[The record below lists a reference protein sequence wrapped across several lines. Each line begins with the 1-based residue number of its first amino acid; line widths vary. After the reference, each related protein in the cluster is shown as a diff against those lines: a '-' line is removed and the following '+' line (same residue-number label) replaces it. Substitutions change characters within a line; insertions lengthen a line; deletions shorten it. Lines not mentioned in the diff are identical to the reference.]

1 MKLLEKLKRSVTSMG
16 PLKRAWFTTFNLD
29 IEFLETF
36 VLPATIGAEPPR
48 NRIEF
53 EQLQQELTHKGTDF
67 RVFCDPRFIDT
78 NRIKRTCIPVH
89 SIRPDRLSGRFG
101 ERSLFHPKV
110 IYLEDVDGRRM
121 IGAGSANLTL
131 SGWGR
136 NLEAF
141 TFREIKSLA
150 NYREV
155 RQFFDALCDAADIP
169 EYTKLVQRRGLSREP
184 ENWRF
189 VHSFQAKPFA
199 AQLLNGASEPD
210 IVVWSPYLPRD
221 LAGFIGKLQ
230 TSTAID
236 SLRVHLV
243 PDRIQNKLLRTEWS
257 EELGQLI
264 QNGQLTFYESPV
276 ERDPRAELCHAK
288 IWKIGKHLAVGS
300 WNFTGPGCNS
310 LCDDKGKWSPENN
323 VEAGLIID
331 DEHDWRL
338 AHGNRLR
345 LGADDCALAE
355 LLAEEAL
362 DPPDLPPFD
371 LHVTFDWHAQTY
383 AFSGAWLAKGARD
396 GYSLRLPGIQAP
408 VPLKWNRSG
417 EPVQPA
423 RLRIHDSA
431 LLRDR
436 VFRIY
441 QDGNEVH
448 RGLVYEKNLEFRRA
462 QTFNSLKDLLD
473 ALILGDDPGSLTDL
487 PLRGPD
493 DSDSFP
499 DDTPGQPD
507 GGSELLDREIPEHS
521 SISYFR
527 LFKSMHDYRAKYS
540 AAKLDKLEQLEKLVF
555 VAPGCLLELV
565 EKTRDALQL
574 HERPVF
580 NWFLANE
587 VAAISKE
594 VQRLRRK
601 LARVVRD
608 REPGYSP
615 APKSR
620 WDSLAIS
627 LPDPP
632 SGVATEYVALVRS
645 QSDYE

>member
-1 MKLLEKLKRSVTSMG
+1 MKLLEKLKRSVTSMR
-16 PLKRAWFTTFNLD
+16 PLQRAWFTTFNLD

-48 NRIEF
+48 SRIEF
-53 EQLQQELTHKGTDF
+53 EQLQQALTDKGTDF

-89 SIRPDRLSGRFG
+89 AIRPDRLSGRFG

-169 EYTKLVQRRGLSREP
+169 EHTKLVQRRGLSREP
-184 ENWRF
+184 ENWHF
-189 VHSFQAKPFA
+189 VHSFQAKAFA

-243 PDRIQNKLLRTEWS
+243 PDRIQNKFLRTEWS

-264 QNGQLTFYESPV
+264 QNGQLTFYERPV
-276 ERDPRAELCHAK
+276 EGDPRAELCHAK

-331 DEHDWRL
+331 DANDWRL

-345 LGADDCALAE
+345 LGADDCAPAD

-371 LHVTFDWHAQTY
+371 LHVTFDWRAQAY

-396 GYSLRLPGIQAP
+396 GYSLRLPGVQAP
-408 VPLKWNRSG
+408 VPLKWNRSS
-417 EPVQPA
+417 EPVQPT

-436 VFRIY
+436 VFQVY

-527 LFKSMHDYRAKYS
+527 LFKSMHDYRARYS

-565 EKTRDALQL
+565 EKTRDALQF

-587 VAAISKE
+587 VAAIGKE

-601 LARVVRD
+601 LARVARD

-620 WDSLAIS
+620 WDNLAIS